1 MVSSLRQKNTNAQ
14 KEDTH
19 IDQKKNHIT
28 DRMVSGEVVPG
39 ALVCPGIWRLRT
51 RQGGALGD
59 ITEGPALA
67 RTPLAIVMTSGQ
79 RTRRL
84 AGVNWEWGL
93 KGSGEISSGQ
103 SKKRWGV
110 MECHLLASVFFLNL
124 VLYWEGGS
132 IFYF

>member
-1 MVSSLRQKNTNAQ
+1 MSSLRQKNTKAQ

-28 DRMVSGEVVPG
+28 DRMVSGEVAPG

-84 AGVNWEWGL
+84 AGVNWE
-93 KGSGEISSGQ
+93 
-103 SKKRWGV
+103 
-110 MECHLLASVFFLNL
+110 
-124 VLYWEGGS
+124 
-132 IFYF
+132 